1 MAEIR
6 AAVDAGRVDAVVQSS
21 DKNFL
26 APVGASIVV
35 APKKGFIDSI
45 ADTYAGRATA
55 APVVQTLAALLA
67 LGLETY
73 KDLQKEQLENKTFLE
88 QQMNEV
94 AEKLGQ
100 RVLSVWNP
108 VAFAMTMDGLDVSEI
123 GARLYNARVTG
134 PRAVEKSGLGSSVE
148 NYPHSYIVM
157 NAAIGASRND
167 VETATKKLYKEASN

>member
-1 MAEIR
+1 MSENR

-35 APKKGFIDSI
+35 TTKKEFIDSI

-55 APVVQTLAALLA
+55 APVTQTLAALLA
-67 LGLETY
+67 IGLDTY
-73 KDLQKEQLENKTFLE
+73 KDLRKEQLDNKTLLE
-88 QQMNEV
+88 EKMTEI
-94 AEKLGQ
+94 AEKLDQ

-108 VAFAMTMDGLDVSEI
+108 VACAITMDGLDVREI
-123 GARLYNARVTG
+123 AARLYNARVTG
-134 PRAVEKSGLGSSVE
+134 PRAVEKGAIGSSVE

-157 NAAIGASRND
+157 NAAIGASKTD
-167 VETATKKLYKEASN
+167 VETATAKLDIEASK